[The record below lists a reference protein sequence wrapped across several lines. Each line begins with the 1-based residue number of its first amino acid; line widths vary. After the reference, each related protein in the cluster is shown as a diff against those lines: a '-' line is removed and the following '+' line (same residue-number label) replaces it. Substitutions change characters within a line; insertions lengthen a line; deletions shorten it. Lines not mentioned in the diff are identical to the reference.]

1 MHLGEGFV
9 LKSLLFSVLTDSC
22 VNIKW

>member
-9 LKSLLFSVLTDSC
+9 LKSLLFSILTDSC